1 MTNIRRDNMSV
12 YKSMRSVSIAE
23 YLKDAHKL
31 RLETMKIVKKFPT
44 SYRWIFTNNL
54 LELASEIYSNCI
66 KGNSIKVDLRFDRED
81 FLIRHNAFLT
91 AQAAINALLGE
102 ITFAYELLQEGNNF
116 FAGKKEYEKKFQT
129 WAEIAV
135 KCLESIDRAVADDNK
150 RQYKREENKK
160 QYNGRNGKRDNRPKS
175 WNKNNDLKTPEKKEE
190 QKDNSKEV
198 KTK

>member
-1 MTNIRRDNMSV
+1 MSV
-12 YKSMRSVSIAE
+12 YKSMRSQSIAE

-54 LELASEIYSNCI
+54 LDLATEIYTNCI

-81 FLIRHNAFLT
+81 FLIRHDAFLR
-91 AQAAINALLGE
+91 AQAATNALLGE

-116 FAGKKEYEKKFQT
+116 FAGKKEYGKKFQN
-129 WAEIAV
+129 WCEIAV
-135 KCLESIDRAVADDNK
+135 QCLENITRAIEDDNK

-160 QYNGRNGKRDNRPKS
+160 QFNGRNGKKDNRPK
-175 WNKNNDLKTPEKKEE
+175 NYHKKDDNTTKQPEKKNDDT
-190 QKDNSKEV
+190 KTEV
-198 KTK
+198 T